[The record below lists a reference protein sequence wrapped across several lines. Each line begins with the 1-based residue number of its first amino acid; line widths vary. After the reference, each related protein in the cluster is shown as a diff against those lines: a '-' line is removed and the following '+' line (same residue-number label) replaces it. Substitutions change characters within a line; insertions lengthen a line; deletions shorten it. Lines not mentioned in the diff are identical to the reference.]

1 MKIYKIFIYQAK
13 DLPIFNDANSLRF
26 RFEIFPRKKVFSLV
40 DVDGS
45 SLIVLNFFFLI
56 FSLVYFFDIMYSN
69 LLFLNRKC
77 NNIVVVFTVLSIVKM
92 KNSILRKRN
101 WQICTVS
108 NFHWSNSSIF
118 SSLLKIHDSKAKM
131 FFFAFLLCNICFLL
145 EWLLSSNCL
154 MIYVLNVL

>member
-56 FSLVYFFDIMYSN
+56 FSLVYFSDIMYSN
-69 LLFLNRKC
+69 LLFLNQKC

-101 WQICTVS
+101 
-108 NFHWSNSSIF
+108 
-118 SSLLKIHDSKAKM
+118 
-131 FFFAFLLCNICFLL
+131 
-145 EWLLSSNCL
+145 
-154 MIYVLNVL
+154 